1 MSDSSFLGT
10 GWSFP
15 PTFESANQQLNL
27 TAGADNINQS
37 INLILQTQRG
47 ERSMQPA
54 FGSMLSTF
62 MFRKRQVL
70 LKEEIISAVEN
81 GLLECEP
88 RINVESV
95 TVHFPENDEARVEI
109 EVIYV
114 IKTTNSRHNYVYPFS
129 LNEGTNLQQ
138 PSHGL

>member
-1 MSDSSFLGT
+1 MSESSFLGT

-37 INLILQTQRG
+37 INLILQTQQG
-47 ERSMQPA
+47 ERSMQPT
-54 FGSMLSTF
+54 FGSTLNTF
-62 MFRKRQVL
+62 MFRKRQAL
-70 LKEEIISAVEN
+70 LKGEIASAVGN
-81 GLLECEP
+81 CLLECEP

-95 TVHFPENDEARVEI
+95 ISFPDNDEARVEI

-129 LNEGTNLQQ
+129 LNEGTNLQL